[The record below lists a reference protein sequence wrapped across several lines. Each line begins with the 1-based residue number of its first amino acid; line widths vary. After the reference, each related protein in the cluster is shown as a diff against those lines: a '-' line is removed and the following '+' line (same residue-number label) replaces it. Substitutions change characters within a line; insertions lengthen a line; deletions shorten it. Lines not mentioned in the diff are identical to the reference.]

1 MVRGFKARVPL
12 FSRAIGHQLGA
23 VLIIIALST
32 DNGVSPLVGSVL
44 ETMGLTGLL
53 GTPIYLLGLALGL
66 VVTFYSRILTVR
78 GLNMI
83 MPLVLLFSWGAV
95 SAESVWGMGV
105 CRLLFGM
112 CAGII
117 LGGFLPLVKS
127 TSDPSTF
134 HRIVALW
141 PFAGGIASLVV
152 PLYAHLPLFSS
163 HVRMMWL
170 IAPVIL
176 LLGVGLFAVTSHQG
190 EGGVRQ
196 SVVSATSDS
205 EQAKGQW
212 QYFVLTPAMFAGV
225 FASLVAASSVLVA
238 SGAALSTSAL
248 PPSFLAAGM
257 IVTSIIVSGL
267 RTNLSLIPLIRGV
280 AVCGLV
286 IIACVAVAIP
296 SSSVPVILAVLLALG
311 IVFGFAVM
319 IPGLY
324 IGTIS
329 NPGCAKKVSSSLML
343 GQQIAAA
350 AGSALAVAAGTKAV
364 LGFVVV
370 IALIAT
376 TLLGSRKRNHN
387 RLELSAATTESI

>member
-1 MVRGFKARVPL
+1 
-12 FSRAIGHQLGA
+12 
-23 VLIIIALST
+23 
-32 DNGVSPLVGSVL
+32 
-44 ETMGLTGLL
+44 
-53 GTPIYLLGLALGL
+53 
-66 VVTFYSRILTVR
+66 
-78 GLNMI
+78 
-83 MPLVLLFSWGAV
+83 
-95 SAESVWGMGV
+95 
-105 CRLLFGM
+105 M

-117 LGGFLPLVKS
+117 LGGFLPLAKS

-196 SVVSATSDS
+196 SVASATSDS

-267 RTNLSLIPLIRGV
+267 RINLSLIPLIRGV

-296 SSSVPVILAVLLALG
+296 SSSVPVILAALLALG

-370 IALIAT
+370 IALIAI